1 MKKKKVCFEEA
12 KVNVLKEKKKPF
24 HDGVNDVKSFIYL
37 KYDFMDNNFCIYF

>member
-12 KVNVLKEKKKPF
+12 KVNVLKEKKPF
-24 HDGVNDVKSFIYL
+24 HDGVNDVKRFIYL